1 MSIEAIMSKKVVVTT
16 ADATLA
22 SLRSVFTEAHFQHV
36 PVVDSMQRV
45 IGIVSVKDFY
55 KALSPVADSAS
66 AQTAQ
71 LFENNRKVRSIMTS
85 PVVCISPDTT
95 VIAAATLLVE
105 RNISCL
111 LVTNPQQKLL
121 GIVSWKDI
129 LRLIVQRQQFKRRKQ
144 EEEE

>member
-16 ADATLA
+16 ADASLA
-22 SLRSVFTEAHFQHV
+22 SLRTVFTEAHFQHV

-55 KALSPVADSAS
+55 KALSPIADSAS

>member
-16 ADATLA
+16 ADASLA
-22 SLRSVFTEAHFQHV
+22 SLRTVFTEAHFQHV

-105 RNISCL
+105 HNISCL

>member
-1 MSIEAIMSKKVVVTT
+1 MSIEAIMSKKVVVTSV
-16 ADATLA
+16 DASLA
-22 SLRSVFTEAHFQHV
+22 SLRAVFSDAHYQHV

-45 IGIVSVKDFY
+45 VGIVSVKDFY
-55 KALSPVADSAS
+55 KAISPVADSAS

-71 LFENNRKVRSIMTS
+71 LFESGRKVRSIMTS
-85 PVVCISPDTT
+85 PVVCIEPQTT
-95 VIAAATLLVE
+95 IIAAATLLIE

-111 LVTNPQQKLL
+111 LVTNAQQKLL

-129 LRLIVQRQQFKRRKQ
+129 MRLIVQRQNLKRRQQ

>member
-16 ADATLA
+16 ADASLA
-22 SLRSVFTEAHFQHV
+22 SLRTVFTEAHFQHV

-55 KALSPVADSAS
+55 KAISPVADSAS
-66 AQTAQ
+66 EHTSQ
-71 LFENNRKVRSIMTS
+71 LFENGRKVRSIMTS
-85 PVVCISPDTT
+85 PVVCISPDTPL
-95 VIAAATLLVE
+95 IAAATLLVE

-129 LRLIVQRQQFKRRKQ
+129 MRLIVQRQQLKRRKQ

>member
-1 MSIEAIMSKKVVVTT
+1 MSIEAIMSKKVVVTSV
-16 ADATLA
+16 DASLA
-22 SLRSVFTEAHFQHV
+22 SLRAVFSDAHYQHV

-45 IGIVSVKDFY
+45 VGIVSVKDFY
-55 KALSPVADSAS
+55 KAISPVADSAS

-71 LFENNRKVRSIMTS
+71 LFESGRKVRSIMTS
-85 PVVCISPDTT
+85 PVVCVGPQTT
-95 VIAAATLLVE
+95 IIAAATLLIE

-111 LVTNPQQKLL
+111 LVTNAQQKLL

-129 LRLIVQRQQFKRRKQ
+129 MRLIVQRQNLKRRQQ

>member
-16 ADATLA
+16 ADASLA
-22 SLRSVFTEAHFQHV
+22 SLRSIFTEAHFQHV

-129 LRLIVQRQQFKRRKQ
+129 MRFIVQRQRLKRRQQ

>member
-16 ADATLA
+16 ADASLA

-129 LRLIVQRQQFKRRKQ
+129 LRLIVQRQQIKRRKQ

>member
-16 ADATLA
+16 ADASLA
-22 SLRSVFTEAHFQHV
+22 SLRSIFTEAHFQHV

-85 PVVCISPDTT
+85 PVVCIMPDTT

>member
-16 ADATLA
+16 ADASLA
-22 SLRSVFTEAHFQHV
+22 SLRTVFTESHFQHV

-55 KALSPVADSAS
+55 KAISPVADSAS
-66 AQTAQ
+66 AQTLQ
-71 LFENNRKVRSIMTS
+71 IFENGRKVRSIMTS
-85 PVVCISPDTT
+85 PVVSVGPDTA
-95 VIAAATLLVE
+95 VVAAATLLVE

-111 LVTNPQQKLL
+111 LVTTPQQKLL

-129 LRLIVQRQQFKRRKQ
+129 MRLIVQRQQIKRRRQ

>member
-16 ADATLA
+16 ADASLA

>member
-16 ADATLA
+16 ADASLA
-22 SLRSVFTEAHFQHV
+22 SLRTVFTEAHFQHV

-71 LFENNRKVRSIMTS
+71 LFENGRKVRSIMTS
-85 PVVCISPDTT
+85 PVVCISPDTA

-129 LRLIVQRQQFKRRKQ
+129 MRLIVQRQQFKRRQQ

>member
-16 ADATLA
+16 ADASLA

-111 LVTNPQQKLL
+111 LVTSPQQKLL

>member
-16 ADATLA
+16 VDASLA
-22 SLRSVFTEAHFQHV
+22 SLRKVFTEAHFQHV

-45 IGIVSVKDFY
+45 VGIVSVKDFY
-55 KALSPVADSAS
+55 KAMSPIADSAS
-66 AQTAQ
+66 PQTAE
-71 LFENNRKVRSIMTS
+71 LFENGRKVRSIMTS
-85 PVVCISPDTT
+85 PVVCISPQTP

-129 LRLIVQRQQFKRRKQ
+129 LRLIVQRQQIKRRQQ

>member
-16 ADATLA
+16 ADASLA
-22 SLRSVFTEAHFQHV
+22 SLRTVFTEAHFQHV